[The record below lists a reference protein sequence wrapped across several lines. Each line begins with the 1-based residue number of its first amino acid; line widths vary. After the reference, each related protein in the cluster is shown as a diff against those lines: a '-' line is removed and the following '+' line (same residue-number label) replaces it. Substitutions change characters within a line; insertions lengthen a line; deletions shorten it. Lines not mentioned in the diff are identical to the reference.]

1 MITFEDGVFD
11 AFFFEADFC
20 FLLFGTEAASA
31 AEFSPIVIFY
41 RFL

>member
-1 MITFEDGVFD
+1 MIAFEDRVFD

-20 FLLFGTEAASA
+20 FLLLWTAASVA
-31 AEFSPIVIFY
+31 VFSPIVIFY